1 MREWCSYWELM
12 LFSLTVKFYQDVR
25 TNICKKQ
32 LAQSLTNASLDVWGF
47 KHHKGPSYK
56 VEHNIQDN

>member
-1 MREWCSYWELM
+1 M
-12 LFSLTVKFYQDVR
+12 LFSLNVKFYQEVR

-47 KHHKGPSYK
+47 KHQKGPSYK